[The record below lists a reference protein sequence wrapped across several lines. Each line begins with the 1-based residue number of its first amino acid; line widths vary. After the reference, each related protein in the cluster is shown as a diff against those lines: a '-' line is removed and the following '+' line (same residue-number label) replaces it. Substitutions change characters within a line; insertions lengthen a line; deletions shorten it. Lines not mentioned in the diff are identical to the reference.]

1 MLRVVL
7 DPNIVV
13 AAALSPQGAPA
24 ELLRHWVAGGFELVV
39 SEKLLAELDRALAY
53 PKLRK
58 RIALADARALISLLA
73 RAATVA
79 LDPDDVPRHSRD
91 PGDDCLLALA
101 EATRSILVSGDNDL
115 LSLADLFPVWTARA
129 LVDVLATDQR

>member
-1 MLRVVL
+1 MLRVIL

-13 AAALSPQGAPA
+13 AAALSPQGTPA

-79 LDPDDVPRHSRD
+79 PDPSDASRRSRD
-91 PGDDCLLALA
+91 PGDDYLLALA

-115 LSLADLFPVWTARA
+115 LSLADSFPVWTARA
-129 LVDVLATDQR
+129 LADGLAADQR